1 MSCEGLFMN
10 KRNSTA
16 VILTLGL
23 LSATSSLSID
33 MYLPGFPAIAADL
46 DTDIPSVALS
56 LTSYFIGISAGQ
68 LFFGPIID
76 RYGRKGPLMLG
87 VIMYF
92 LSSLGCS
99 LVTSVEGLIALRFFQ
114 ALGGC
119 AGMVINRAMV
129 RDLFAPHETARIFSI
144 LMLIMGVSPI
154 VAPTFGGYI
163 SAGFGWRYIFVT
175 LTIIAAIQ
183 LVLSW
188 KVLPESRGADKSAS
202 LYPREVITR
211 FLLVLKQPAFYTYAL
226 TSGFGSAGMFAYIAG
241 SPFVFMNLF
250 GVSETQYGWIFGANA
265 FGLILCSQVN
275 RLLLRRYSSKKII
288 LPAVALQFS
297 CGILLFLGTLS
308 GVLSPL
314 GTNSL
319 IFLYLTMQGFV
330 TPNATSLFLEP
341 FERNT
346 GIASALSGSMLMVF
360 AGLSSAA
367 VSHLHNGTALPMTIV
382 MAACISISFFS
393 LVFGRVIVSRYKAE
407 NVSHL

>member
-1 MSCEGLFMN
+1 MY
-10 KRNSTA
+10 KKNSTS

-33 MYLPGFPAIAADL
+33 MYLPGFPTIADDL
-46 DTDIPSVALS
+46 NTSIPQVALS

-76 RYGRKGPLMLG
+76 RYGRKTPLMFG
-87 VIMYF
+87 VVLYF
-92 LSSLGCS
+92 LSSLGCA
-99 LVTSVEGLIALRFFQ
+99 LTTSVEGLIVFRFLQ

-129 RDLFAPHETARIFSI
+129 RDLYPPSETARIFSI

-154 VAPTFGGYI
+154 IAPTFGGYI
-163 SAGFGWRYIFVT
+163 TAGFGWRYVFGT

-188 KVLPESRGADKSAS
+188 RVLPESKGPDKSAS
-202 LYPREVITR
+202 LYPKEVISR
-211 FLLVLKQPAFYTYAL
+211 FLLVLKQPAFYTFAL
-226 TSGFGSAGMFAYIAG
+226 VSGFGTAGMFAYIAG
-241 SPFVFMNLF
+241 SPFVFMELF

-265 FGLILCSQVN
+265 FGLIACSQLN
-275 RLLLRRYSSKKII
+275 RLILKRYSSKEVIF
-288 LPAVALQFS
+288 PAVAFQFCS
-297 CGILLFLGTLS
+297 SMFLFLGTLT
-308 GVLSPL
+308 GILSPL
-314 GTNSL
+314 ATFIL
-319 IFLYLTMQGFV
+319 IFSFVIMQGFI

-341 FERNT
+341 FVKNT

-367 VSHLHNGTALPMTIV
+367 VSSLHNGTASPM
-382 MAACISISFFS
+382 MAVIASCITISFLS
-393 LVFGRVIVSRYKAE
+393 LVIGRIIIEKHKPDLSG
-407 NVSHL
+407 SL